1 MSFHW
6 SLFFLIVAVLT
17 VVATVP
23 AKASPSTEL
32 AERDSRSLGKR
43 FPGWQIKTLHKWLD
57 CYLKIVVR
65 VTIEIL
71 SDNGSI
77 LYHQQWIV
85 PYYIYADLNPDHILS
100 AGTITVPENAVGDFS
115 TDVELDG
122 TTFTEFAARFEN
134 PVTHEWIN
142 ETFGHCGIVR
152 GDPHLNT
159 FDGYKYNFNGFCS
172 YVLTKSCD
180 TTIPKFQIN
189 ADFRSTNPNT
199 PYEPPTRMVAFDVYN
214 YGKLVV
220 RINHDNSILING
232 KRMVGNYTVI
242 GNTQGTVTHTGPK
255 ISVELTRPAVSLN
268 WDRNLHG
275 ITIEFED
282 DELYGKV
289 CGLLGD
295 ADGDP
300 NNDFV
305 MSDGTRTLD
314 SNEFGNSWMVPGSCP
329 I

>member
-1 MSFHW
+1 
-6 SLFFLIVAVLT
+6 
-17 VVATVP
+17 
-23 AKASPSTEL
+23 
-32 AERDSRSLGKR
+32 
-43 FPGWQIKTLHKWLD
+43 
-57 CYLKIVVR
+57 
-65 VTIEIL
+65 
-71 SDNGSI
+71 
-77 LYHQQWIV
+77 
-85 PYYIYADLNPDHILS
+85 
-100 AGTITVPENAVGDFS
+100 
-115 TDVELDG
+115 
-122 TTFTEFAARFEN
+122 
-134 PVTHEWIN
+134 
-142 ETFGHCGIVR
+142 
-152 GDPHLNT
+152 
-159 FDGYKYNFNGFCS
+159 
-172 YVLTKSCD
+172 
-180 TTIPKFQIN
+180 
-189 ADFRSTNPNT
+189 
-199 PYEPPTRMVAFDVYN
+199 MVAFDVYN